1 MKKLLLI
8 SMLLFFLW
16 CGEKN
21 INPETQE
28 IGEQPS
34 QEILD
39 TLVPEDEVAAPQE
52 FSTSVS
58 QWEAP
63 SLFE

>member
-8 SMLLFFLW
+8 SMLLFLFW

-21 INPETQE
+21 IQSEPEKNEQSINQE
-28 IGEQPS
+28 TPDI
-34 QEILD
+34 
-39 TLVPEDEVAAPQE
+39 LVPVDEVAAPQE

-58 QWEAP
+58 EWEAP
-63 SLFE
+63 SLFQ